1 MTDLAIVWKDGSG
14 DIAQDGIDMLTDNS
28 LTTEVVISLFT
39 DRRAQ
44 DSDELP
50 GNDGDRRGW
59 WGDSYRSRPI
69 GSRLWLLSREKTLPS
84 VLERAADYAL
94 EALQWLKDAGRVT
107 RIAVGASQPVSGT
120 LQLDI
125 TLTLPDGSVEPF
137 TFKTDLNGVLNAI

>member
-1 MTDLAIVWKDGSG
+1 
-14 DIAQDGIDMLTDNS
+14 MLTDDS

-125 TLTLPDGSVEPF
+125 ALTLPDGSVEPF

>member
-50 GNDGDRRGW
+50 GNAGNELMVRYSSAWETPVLAG
-59 WGDSYRSRPI
+59 PVI
-69 GSRLWLLSREKTLPS
+69 LP
-84 VLERAADYAL
+84 
-94 EALQWLKDAGRVT
+94 
-107 RIAVGASQPVSGT
+107 
-120 LQLDI
+120 
-125 TLTLPDGSVEPF
+125 
-137 TFKTDLNGVLNAI
+137 